1 MHERIKQ
8 VRIEAGLSQRD
19 FGARIGVSRDTVA
32 SIESNRIEIKDVFVK
47 AICREFQVR
56 ESWLRTGEGDE
67 REEDVNAELDALC
80 ARYSLGG
87 RARALIKT
95 FAELG
100 EDEQDVILGYVE
112 KVAEAI
118 REVPAADPIDPTP
131 ERMDEIKSQL
141 ADEKK
146 ARGES
151 SVSSRDGQTG
161 EDLDNNVAG

>member
-1 MHERIKQ
+1 
-8 VRIEAGLSQRD
+8 
-19 FGARIGVSRDTVA
+19 
-32 SIESNRIEIKDVFVK
+32 
-47 AICREFQVR
+47 
-56 ESWLRTGEGDE
+56 
-67 REEDVNAELDALC
+67 VNAELDALC

-146 ARGES
+146 ARERS
-151 SVSSRDGQTG
+151 SASSQDGQSTDPESKTG
-161 EDLDNNVAG
+161 